1 MMYCTDH
8 RRYEN
13 ETSCPRCDQVKE
25 HDTWVAAKKLEN
37 LSVSGIEAEVC
48 ADIALRQAKGISKYG
63 TTVADNPL
71 ALREWLQHGY
81 EEALDM
87 AIYLK
92 RAMHEIDQA
101 QDDNK

>member
-1 MMYCTDH
+1 VH
-8 RRYEN
+8 LA
-13 ETSCPRCDQVKE
+13 
-25 HDTWVAAKKLEN
+25 WVADKKLEN

-101 QDDNK
+101 QDDGK

>member
-1 MMYCTDH
+1 MMYCTQH
-8 RRYEN
+8 RRRHEDG
-13 ETSCPRCDQVKE
+13 CPRCDLLKE
-25 HDTWVAAKKLEN
+25 HDTWVAAKKMEN

-48 ADIALRQAKGISKYG
+48 ADIALRQAKGISKYK

-71 ALREWLQHGY
+71 ALRDWLQHGY

-92 RAMHEIDQA
+92 RAMYEIDQS
-101 QDDNK
+101 QDDGK

>member
-1 MMYCTDH
+1 MMYCTEH
-8 RRYEN
+8 HGRY
-13 ETSCPRCDQVKE
+13 ETSCARCDQVKV
-25 HDTWVAAKKLEN
+25 HLAWVAAKKLEN

-48 ADIALRQAKGISKYG
+48 ADIALRQAKGISKYK

-71 ALREWLQHGY
+71 ALRDWLQHGY

-92 RAMHEIDQA
+92 RAMYEIDQS
-101 QDDNK
+101 QDDGK

>member
-1 MMYCTDH
+1 MMYCTQH
-8 RRYEN
+8 RRRHEDG
-13 ETSCPRCDQVKE
+13 CPRCDLLKE

-71 ALREWLQHGY
+71 ALREWVTHLY
-81 EEALDM
+81 EELLD
-87 AIYLK
+87 ASIYCK
-92 RAMHEIDQA
+92 RILQVME
-101 QDDNK
+101 QDDGK